1 MMNLA
6 IYHSMLLPYNV
17 VLQISNNQIIRSH
30 LSFVP
35 DHSSANIY
43 VTVWAKTR
51 LVRTC

>member
-43 VTVWAKTR
+43 G
-51 LVRTC
+51 L